1 MIALRKN
8 WWKILILSLFA
19 TFIDILGHII
29 DGTML
34 PQLPLSI
41 ISKTIGMRATVI
53 IYFIIWFSILSL
65 ICLYTEKWLSGS
77 KLIKSVKYGIS
88 FGVMMYFAACETN
101 TIYGTPVI
109 DDIRIAAVDSIAF
122 IIFGVLAGQ
131 IFGTNSPDKQ
141 QAWTKINLFPVLTTT
156 LFFVIGRYF
165 AYSILEI
172 ESGYTE
178 RPLLTFIWTL
188 SMGLSFGI
196 MYLLIGKN
204 INDDPIKKAMIYG
217 LLIVGSISLFG
228 NLFFPFEYQSSFAVM
243 IPDYILGRSI
253 VDMVFITLGIFL
265 GESIIQKY
273 GNSIDHSV
281 KQSVNVSENASRG
294 YQIPRHRGACL

>member
-1 MIALRKN
+1 MTAFRKN

-29 DGTML
+29 DGTAL

-77 KLIKSVKYGIS
+77 KLIKGVKYGIS
-88 FGVMMYFAACETN
+88 FGVMMYVAACETS

-122 IIFGVLAGQ
+122 IIFGVLAGKM
-131 IFGTNSPDKQ
+131 FGTDSPDKQ
-141 QAWTKINLFPVLTTT
+141 QAWTKMNLFPVLTIT
-156 LFFVIGRYF
+156 LFYVIGRYF
-165 AYSILEI
+165 AYSMLEI
-172 ESGYTE
+172 ESGYAE
-178 RPLLTFIWTL
+178 RSILTFIWTL
-188 SMGLSFGI
+188 SMGLSLGI
-196 MYLLIGKN
+196 MYLLIGNN
-204 INDDPIKKAMIYG
+204 INDNPMKKSIIYG

-228 NLFFPFEYQSSFAVM
+228 NLFYPFEYQSSFAVM
-243 IPDYILGRSI
+243 IPDYIVGRSI
-253 VDMVFITLGIFL
+253 VDMVFITLGVFL
-265 GESIIQKY
+265 GESIRAMHG
-273 GNSIDHSV
+273 GNFLLKRTRVRTISDNGKW
-281 KQSVNVSENASRG
+281 KQEK
-294 YQIPRHRGACL
+294 

>member
-29 DGTML
+29 DGTAL

-41 ISKTIGMRATVI
+41 ISKTIGMRVTVI

-77 KLIKSVKYGIS
+77 KLIKGVKYGIS
-88 FGVMMYFAACETN
+88 FGIMMYVAACETN

-122 IIFGVLAGQ
+122 IIFGVLAGKM
-131 IFGTNSPDKQ
+131 FGTDSPDRQ
-141 QAWTKINLFPVLTTT
+141 QPWTEMNLFLVLTTT
-156 LFFVIGRYF
+156 LFFIIGRYF

-172 ESGYTE
+172 ESGYAE
-178 RPLLTFIWTL
+178 RPILTFIWTL
-188 SMGLSFGI
+188 CMGLSFGI
-196 MYLLIGKN
+196 MYLLMGNN
-204 INDDPIKKAMIYG
+204 INDNPIKKAMIYG
-217 LLIVGSISLFG
+217 LLIVGSIALFG
-228 NLFFPFEYQSSFAVM
+228 NLFFPFEYQSSFAVT
-243 IPDYILGRSI
+243 IPDYIVGRSI
-253 VDMVFITLGIFL
+253 VDMVFITLGVFL

-273 GNSIDHSV
+273 RNPINHSQNSVATSALI
-281 KQSVNVSENASRG
+281 Q
-294 YQIPRHRGACL
+294 

>member
-1 MIALRKN
+1 MIALGKN
-8 WWKILILSLFA
+8 WWKILILSLLA

-29 DGTML
+29 DGTAL

-41 ISKTIGMRATVI
+41 ISETIGMRATVI

-77 KLIKSVKYGIS
+77 KLVKGLKYGIS
-88 FGVMMYFAACETN
+88 FGAMMYVAACETS

-109 DDIRIAAVDSIAF
+109 DDIRIAAVDSMAF
-122 IIFGVLAGQ
+122 FVFGVLAGKM
-131 IFGTNSPDKQ
+131 FGTDSPDKQ
-141 QAWTKINLFPVLTTT
+141 QAWTKMNLFPVLTTT
-156 LFFVIGRYF
+156 LFYMIGRYF

-178 RPLLTFIWTL
+178 RPILTLIWTL
-188 SMGLSFGI
+188 FMGLSLGI
-196 MYLLIGKN
+196 MYLLIGKH
-204 INDDPIKKAMIYG
+204 INDNPIKRAITYG
-217 LLIVGSISLFG
+217 LLIVGPISLFG

-243 IPDYILGRSI
+243 IPDYIVGRSI
-253 VDMVFITLGIFL
+253 VDMVFVTLGVFL

-273 GNSIDHSV
+273 RNSIRGDCRTSMEG
-281 KQSVNVSENASRG
+281 KNNALSCR
-294 YQIPRHRGACL
+294 ASS

>member
-8 WWKILILSLFA
+8 WWKILVLSLFA
-19 TFIDILGHII
+19 ELIDILGHII
-29 DGTML
+29 EGTRL

-41 ISKTIGMRATVI
+41 ISKTIGMRPTVI

-77 KLIKSVKYGIS
+77 RLTKGVKYGIS

-101 TIYGTPVI
+101 IIYGTPVI

-122 IIFGVLAGQ
+122 VIFGVLAGKM
-131 IFGTNSPDKQ
+131 FGTDSSDKQ
-141 QAWTKINLFPVLTTT
+141 QALTKMDFFPVITIT
-156 LFFVIGRYF
+156 LFYIIGRYF
-165 AYSILEI
+165 AYSILKI

-178 RPLLTFIWTL
+178 RPILTFIWTL
-188 SMGLSFGI
+188 SMGLSLGI
-196 MYLLIGKN
+196 MYLLMGKN
-204 INDDPIKKAMIYG
+204 IYDNPIKKAMIFG

-243 IPDYILGRSI
+243 IPDYIVGRSI
-253 VDMVFITLGIFL
+253 VDMVFVTLGVFL

-273 GNSIDHSV
+273 RKEIFRVPACSGAEGRAIDLDRTGEV
-281 KQSVNVSENASRG
+281 SRG
-294 YQIPRHRGACL
+294 HIR

>member
-77 KLIKSVKYGIS
+77 KLIKGVKYGIS

-131 IFGTNSPDKQ
+131 IFGTDSPDKQ
-141 QAWTKINLFPVLTTT
+141 QAWTKMNLFPVLTTT
-156 LFFVIGRYF
+156 LFFIIGRYF

-178 RPLLTFIWTL
+178 RPILTFIWTL

-204 INDDPIKKAMIYG
+204 INDNPIKKAMTYG

-243 IPDYILGRSI
+243 IPDYIVGRSI

-273 GNSIDHSV
+273 RNSIDHSV
-281 KQSVNVSENASRG
+281 KQRGNVSENASRG
-294 YQIPRHRGACL
+294 YHIPRHRGACL

>member
-1 MIALRKN
+1 MIALRIN

-41 ISKTIGMRATVI
+41 ISNTIGMRATVI

-77 KLIKSVKYGIS
+77 KLIKGVKYGIS

-131 IFGTNSPDKQ
+131 IFGTDSPDKQ
-141 QAWTKINLFPVLTTT
+141 QAWAKTNLFPILTIMI
-156 LFFVIGRYF
+156 FYIIGRYF
-165 AYSILEI
+165 AYSFWKLNRIYGKTNFNIHLD
-172 ESGYTE
+172 
-178 RPLLTFIWTL
+178 FIH
-188 SMGLSFGI
+188 GLSFGI
-196 MYLLIGKN
+196 MYLLICKN
-204 INDDPIKKAMIYG
+204 IDDNPIRKAMIYG

-253 VDMVFITLGIFL
+253 VDMVSITLGVFL

-273 GNSIDHSV
+273 RNSINQSV
-281 KQSVNVSENASRG
+281 KQRGSVSENASRG
-294 YQIPRHRGACL
+294 YHIPRHRGASF